1 MVPRKLF
8 MAVAEALMIYGLIIV
23 GYGIL
28 VIHVTQTWSGDW
40 HVDRNL
46 PSWLTLDTFMML
58 SFALS
63 FFGFIAWRYLKY
75 TEPAKNTDF
84 VPDRQTRMVS

>member
-1 MVPRKLF
+1 MIFRKL
-8 MAVAEALMIYGLIIV
+8 ALSICEALIIYGLIIV

-40 HVDRNL
+40 AVDRNL
-46 PSWLTLDTFMML
+46 PNWFTLDTFVMV

-75 TEPAKNTDF
+75 TEQPTK
-84 VPDRQTRMVS
+84 PK

>member
-1 MVPRKLF
+1 
-8 MAVAEALMIYGLIIV
+8 MAIAEALILYGLIIV

-28 VIHVTQTWSGDW
+28 VIHITQTWSGDW

-46 PSWLTLDTFMML
+46 PEWFTLDMFMML

-63 FFGFIAWRYLKY
+63 FFGFIVWRYLKH
-75 TEPAKNTDF
+75 TKPLPPSGNISQ
-84 VPDRQTRMVS
+84 P